1 MTGPTSDRETMMA
14 GKKAQQHERRVIS
27 TREEMRRA
35 AIEIAKTAN
44 RSLAIFTHDLEP
56 GIYDD
61 LDFLEVVKRLILS
74 RAYARVRVLIADP
87 MRAIKNGNRFVQL
100 GRRLN
105 SFIEFRHVQDDY
117 RNHRE
122 AYCIADGGGIVY
134 RLDASRW
141 DGIVDRNVPA
151 VTDMYLTTFDEIW
164 DASDVEQ
171 EFRRLNI

>member
-1 MTGPTSDRETMMA
+1 MSE
-14 GKKAQQHERRVIS
+14 KKAKEHERRVIS

-35 AIEIAKTAN
+35 AIDIARTAN

-61 LDFLEVVKRLILS
+61 MDFLEVIKRLILS

-87 MRAIKNGNRFVQL
+87 SRAIKNGNRFVAL

-105 SFIEFRHVQDDY
+105 SFIEFRHVREDY

-134 RLDASRW
+134 RLDATRW
-141 DGIVDRNVPA
+141 EGIVDRNVPA

-164 DASDVEQ
+164 HASEVEH

>member
-1 MTGPTSDRETMMA
+1 MA
-14 GKKAQQHERRVIS
+14 GTRASQTERRVIS
-27 TREEMRRA
+27 TKEEMRRA

-44 RSLAIFTHDLEP
+44 RNLAIFTHDLEP

-105 SFIEFRHVQDDY
+105 SFIEFRHVHEDY
-117 RNHRE
+117 GQHRE

-134 RLDASRW
+134 RLDAARW
-141 DGIVDRNVPA
+141 DGIVDHNVPA

-164 DASDVEQ
+164 HASEVEQ

>member
-1 MTGPTSDRETMMA
+1 MGD
-14 GKKAQQHERRVIS
+14 KKATENQRRVIS

-35 AIEIAKTAN
+35 AVEIAKTAN

-87 MRAIKNGNRFVQL
+87 SRAIKNGNRFVHL

-105 SFIEFRHVQDDY
+105 SFIEFRHVREDY
-117 RNHRE
+117 RTHKE

-134 RLDASRW
+134 RLDAARW
-141 DGIVDRNVPA
+141 EGIVDRNVPA

-164 DASDVEQ
+164 HASEVEH

>member
-1 MTGPTSDRETMMA
+1 MA
-14 GKKAQQHERRVIS
+14 GTRAQQTERRVIS

-105 SFIEFRHVQDDY
+105 SFIEFRHVHEDY
-117 RNHRE
+117 SQHRE

-141 DGIVDRNVPA
+141 DGIVDHNVPA

-164 DASDVEQ
+164 HASELEQ